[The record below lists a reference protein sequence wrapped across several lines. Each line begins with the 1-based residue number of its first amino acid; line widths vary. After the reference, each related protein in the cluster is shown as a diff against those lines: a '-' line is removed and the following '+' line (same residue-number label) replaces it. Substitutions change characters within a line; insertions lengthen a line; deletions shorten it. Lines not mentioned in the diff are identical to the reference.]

1 MKSLA
6 EALKDVA
13 DHRSRLGQR
22 HELAALLVFIC
33 TGMLCG
39 CRSLQALTAW
49 GKRQEGALLRAMGFP
64 RGKAPGYGT
73 LQRTVKDLDVTSFEQ
88 ALSGWSEAVLSAQ
101 GQGRLQGIAID
112 GKVLKGSRQGELPG
126 VRLLAAL
133 AHQLGITLDQIHV
146 PSTTNE
152 HKASLP
158 LLERLTLTNRV
169 VTGDA
174 AFMQR
179 EVCQL
184 IMQSQGHYLIVLK
197 DNQADL
203 RQTVTDWFEPFPP
216 TRRATDADR
225 PND

>member
-6 EALKDVA
+6 EALKDVV
-13 DHRSRLGQR
+13 DHRKAPGKR
-22 HELAALLVFIC
+22 HALSALLVYLC

-39 CRSLQALTAW
+39 SRSLQALTGW

-64 RGKAPGYGT
+64 RGTAPGYGT
-73 LQRTVKDLDVTSFEQ
+73 LQRTVKQLDVDSFER
-88 ALSGWSEAVLSAQ
+88 ALSGWSEQVLKGQ
-101 GQGRLQGIAID
+101 GQPGLQGVALD

-126 VRLLAAL
+126 VHLLAAL
-133 AHQLGITLDQIHV
+133 AHQLGITLDQAEV
-146 PSTTNE
+146 PATTNE
-152 HKASLP
+152 HKASIP
-158 LLERLTLTNRV
+158 LLERLNLTNRV

-184 IMQSQGHYLIVLK
+184 IIQSQGHYLIVLK

-216 TRRATDADR
+216 T
-225 PND
+225 